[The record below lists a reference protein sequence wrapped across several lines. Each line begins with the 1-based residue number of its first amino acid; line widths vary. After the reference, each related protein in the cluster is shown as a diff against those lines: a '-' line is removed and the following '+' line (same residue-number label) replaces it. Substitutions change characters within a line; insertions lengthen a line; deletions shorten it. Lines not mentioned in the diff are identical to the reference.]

1 MDFFETRER
10 YRKKEYRIY
19 INLVI
24 RVAVLLL
31 VLWIGWQWGNFD
43 QKNLYDNTKNM
54 LDKTQIRLSQL
65 NQNIATLVQ
74 ENKRLAAENTI
85 YDLDLEDFDKT
96 LSNSI
101 KFLLESDVSLE
112 QIRQYLLAISSP
124 INCRKIADE
133 NLAVATELYT
143 GSESSLSLFQG
154 GLRVHIDGAPYSQ
167 GNKNNPW
174 FEPDKDIEVRLAY
187 LAYLGGQKIETGKL
201 PLKLVIPAEY
211 WLLKAEITESNLR
224 GYVRIMFEQCSLR

>member
-19 INLVI
+19 INLIV
-24 RVAVLLL
+24 RSAVLLL

-43 QKNLYDNTKNM
+43 QQNLYNNTRAE
-54 LDKTQIRLSQL
+54 LDKSQTQISQL
-65 NQNIATLVQ
+65 NQTIVKLVR
-74 ENKRLAAENTI
+74 ENKKLAAENMI
-85 YDLDLEDFDKT
+85 SDLDLKDFDEI

-112 QIRQYLLAISSP
+112 QIRQSLLSIASP
-124 INCRKIADE
+124 INCRKLGDE

-143 GSESSLSLFQG
+143 GAESSLSLFKG
-154 GLRVHIDGAPYSQ
+154 GLLVHIDGAPYSQ

-174 FEPDKDIEVRLAY
+174 FDPDKDIEVR

-201 PLKLVIPAEY
+201 PLNIVIPAEY
-211 WLLKAEITESNLR
+211 WLLKAQITESNLR

>member
-19 INLVI
+19 ISLVI

-43 QKNLYDNTKNM
+43 QKNLYDTTKNE
-54 LDKTQIRLSQL
+54 LDKTQIQLSQL
-65 NQNIATLVQ
+65 NQNIVTLVQ
-74 ENKRLAAENTI
+74 ENKKLAAENTI
-85 YDLDLEDFDKT
+85 SDLELEDFDKT

-112 QIRQYLLAISSP
+112 QIRQSLLAISSP
-124 INCRKIADE
+124 INCRKLADE

-174 FEPDKDIEVRLAY
+174 FDPDKDIEIR

>member
-10 YRKKEYRIY
+10 YRKKEYRVY

-24 RVAVLLL
+24 RAAVLSL
-31 VLWIGWQWGNFD
+31 VLWVGWQWGNFD
-43 QKNLYDNTKNM
+43 QKNLYNNTRTE
-54 LDKTQIRLSQL
+54 LDKTQIQLSQL
-65 NQNIATLVQ
+65 NKKIVTLIQ
-74 ENKRLAAENTI
+74 KNKKLAAENTI
-85 YDLDLEDFDKT
+85 SDLDLGGSDKI

-112 QIRQYLLAISSP
+112 QIRQSLLAISSP
-124 INCRKIADE
+124 INCRKLADE

-143 GSESSLSLFQG
+143 SSESSLSLFRG
-154 GLRVHIDGAPYSQ
+154 GLLVHINGAPYTQ

-174 FEPDKDIEVRLAY
+174 FDPDKDIEVRLAY
-187 LAYLGGQKIETGKL
+187 LGGQKIKTGKL
-201 PLKLVIPAEY
+201 PLNIVIPAEY
-211 WLLKAEITESNLR
+211 WLIKVQITESNLR

>member
-24 RVAVLLL
+24 RVAVILL
-31 VLWIGWQWGNFD
+31 VLWIGWQWGSFD
-43 QKNLYDNTKNM
+43 QKNLYHNTRTE
-54 LDKTQIRLSQL
+54 LDKSQIQLGRL
-65 NQNIATLVQ
+65 NQKIVTLVQ
-74 ENKRLAAENTI
+74 ENKKLAAENMI
-85 YDLDLEDFDKT
+85 SDLELKDSDKI

-112 QIRQYLLAISSP
+112 QILQSLLAISSP
-124 INCRKIADE
+124 INCRKLADE

-154 GLRVHIDGAPYSQ
+154 GLLVHIDGAPYSQ
-167 GNKNNPW
+167 GNINNPW
-174 FEPDKDIEVRLAY
+174 FDPDKDIEVR

-201 PLKLVIPAEY
+201 PLNIIIPAEY
-211 WLLKAEITESNLR
+211 WLLKAQITESNLR